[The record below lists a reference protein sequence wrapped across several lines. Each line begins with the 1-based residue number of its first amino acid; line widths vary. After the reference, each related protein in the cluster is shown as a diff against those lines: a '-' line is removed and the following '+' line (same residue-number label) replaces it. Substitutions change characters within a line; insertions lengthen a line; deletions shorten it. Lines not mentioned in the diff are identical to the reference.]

1 MVFFAIRI
9 NINGTFILSLDI
21 VNMVDFFLIRC
32 LCELVLSYLG
42 YIGIE
47 VEYMFI
53 GLKRERII
61 LGFFFF

>member
-1 MVFFAIRI
+1 MDIEIGDGVWYFLLSAIRI

-47 VEYMFI
+47 EGVERC
-53 GLKRERII
+53 L
-61 LGFFFF
+61 